1 MPAFTR
7 IQSTF
12 IALLLFMLVTATS
25 AFADKASVTITAP
38 ESVKAGTEVTIKIKV
53 VHSGNNFIHH
63 VDWAEISV
71 DRKEVKRWDYSWGST
86 PEAGT
91 FEREIKQIVTVP
103 IEVSAQAD
111 CNIHGSNGA
120 VKIQIK
126 VTE

>member
-7 IQSTF
+7 IQSTL